1 MRYTT
6 GTSTVAPGKAL
17 FLAIPRP
24 RYHPNQVASFII
36 YTWEIKTLTS
46 KHIQALVTYDE
57 ENKTLKVELTN
68 FVDKT
73 EAMDTAKYIIAA
85 LGIAEVHPLK
95 ISETLH

>member
-1 MRYTT
+1 M
-6 GTSTVAPGKAL
+6 
-17 FLAIPRP
+17 I
-24 RYHPNQVASFII
+24 HQ
-36 YTWEIKTLTS
+36 LTEQLTR
-46 KHIQALVTYDE
+46 IQLIRGHNNE

-85 LGIAEVHPLK
+85 LGIAEVHPLE

>member
-6 GTSTVAPGKAL
+6 GTSTVAPEKAL

-24 RYHPNQVASFII
+24 RYHPNQVASFFI

-46 KHIQALVTYDE
+46 EHIQALVTYDD

-95 ISETLH
+95 VEDTIH

>member
-1 MRYTT
+1 M
-6 GTSTVAPGKAL
+6 

-46 KHIQALVTYDE
+46 EHIQALVTYDD

-85 LGIAEVHPLK
+85 LGIAEVHPLE